1 MKKLMALLAVA
12 ALFCCNVNAQTPV
25 LNIEGGQV
33 QGVTTDINGVLS
45 IAVFLMLL
53 LLSMNSAGRLLSL
66 LFLGRE

>member
-33 QGVTTDINGVLS
+33 QGVTTDINGVIVYRGIPYAASFPLS
-45 IAVFLMLL
+45 
-53 LLSMNSAGRLLSL
+53 S
-66 LFLGRE
+66 